1 MEIKYMDNPFIE
13 FAYKKS
19 EVTEHPRRVSP
30 YFQNKCSSSS
40 SNNFHHRLRTFER
53 IEHLNDSCRSR
64 KVSPYFQKIEE
75 SKLKKVSPYFRKVED
90 SKPKKVS
97 PYFRKIEECKPKIVS
112 PYFQNNSRVTQSL
125 KAVDSSCLREISEYV
140 SKAKEVKIKANS
152 LLQNISTAE
161 EASVGHANYMKNI
174 DDFLS
179 QFVYCSGNVSIIRE
193 YVEKNDSQ
201 EGTKVKED
209 SSQKRLIVENPKR
222 KSKNGRKKTKPFP
235 MAERRKDA
243 YKRKTPDNNWLP
255 PRSYWNLIQED
266 HFHDP
271 WRVLVICML
280 LNVTTGDQTK
290 KILPEFFELCPD
302 AETCM
307 QVPREQIQEVIR
319 SLGLHA
325 KRSRMLQRLS
335 QEYLAETW
343 TYVTDL
349 HSVGRYAADAYA
361 IFCTGKWDEVRPD
374 DHMLNK
380 YWDFLHTIKDTL

>member
-1 MEIKYMDNPFIE
+1 
-13 FAYKKS
+13 
-19 EVTEHPRRVSP
+19 
-30 YFQNKCSSSS
+30 
-40 SNNFHHRLRTFER
+40 
-53 IEHLNDSCRSR
+53 
-64 KVSPYFQKIEE
+64 
-75 SKLKKVSPYFRKVED
+75 
-90 SKPKKVS
+90 
-97 PYFRKIEECKPKIVS
+97 VS

-161 EASVGHANYMKNI
+161 EASVDHANYMKNI

-235 MAERRKDA
+235 MAERRKEA

-280 LNVTTGDQTK
+280 LNVTTGDQ
-290 KILPEFFELCPD
+290 
-302 AETCM
+302 
-307 QVPREQIQEVIR
+307 VY
-319 SLGLHA
+319 S
-325 KRSRMLQRLS
+325 
-335 QEYLAETW
+335 
-343 TYVTDL
+343 
-349 HSVGRYAADAYA
+349 
-361 IFCTGKWDEVRPD
+361 
-374 DHMLNK
+374 
-380 YWDFLHTIKDTL
+380 